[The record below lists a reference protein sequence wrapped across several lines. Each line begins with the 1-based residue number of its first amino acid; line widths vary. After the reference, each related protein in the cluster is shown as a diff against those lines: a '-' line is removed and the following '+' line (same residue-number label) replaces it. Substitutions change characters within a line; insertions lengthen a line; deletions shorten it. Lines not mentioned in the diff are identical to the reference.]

1 LTRDRAFYRSF
12 FILTITLMLEQ
23 AVVLSVNLA
32 DNLMLGNYSEVALS
46 GVAAVNQIQFILQ
59 QMVFAISNGVI
70 ILASQY
76 QGRGSLD
83 AVRKVAGIGLWCGVV
98 VMAVVFVAVS
108 VTPYGVLSLFT
119 SDAAIIEQ
127 GVTYLKIVRFSYP
140 FFAVTTM
147 LLAALRSV
155 ESVRIAVYG
164 SVVALVINCSIN
176 FLLISGRLGFPEL
189 GVVGAAIGTLTARV
203 LECVLVAVY
212 LFRADRKLQCRVKD
226 FLYVDRAL
234 LGDFIR
240 VTTPVF
246 ITGFLW
252 GCSNALHTVIL
263 GNMSSHA
270 IAAYSISSTIFLFLK
285 AASVGASSAA
295 SVLVGK
301 TVGEGDMNKV
311 REYSRTLQVLFVC
324 VGLAMSGILLL
335 IRGPLLSMYAVS
347 SATYE
352 MANTFILIEAVVLVT
367 MSYQMCVNTG
377 IIRGGGDTK
386 FIMIV
391 DLISIWGIV
400 LPTSFLAAFV
410 WKLPPTVVF
419 MFLNADQCFKCIP
432 AAIRCNS
439 YRWVRKLTVDR

>member
-1 LTRDRAFYRSF
+1 MTRDKGFYRSF

-59 QMVFAISNGVI
+59 QMIFAISNGVI

-76 QGRGSLD
+76 QGKGSLD
-83 AVRKVAGIGLWCGVV
+83 AVRKVASIGLWCGVV
-98 VMAVVFVAVS
+98 VMAVVFVIVS
-108 VTPYGVLSLFT
+108 VSPEGVLSIFT
-119 SDAAIIEQ
+119 PDKAIIAE
-127 GVTYLKIVRFSYP
+127 GAAYLKVVRFSYP
-140 FFAVTTM
+140 FFAITTM
-147 LLAALRSV
+147 LLAALRSI

-176 FLLISGRLGFPEL
+176 FLLIGGRLGCPEL
-189 GVVGAAIGTLTARV
+189 GAVGAAIGTLAARV
-203 LECVLVAVY
+203 LECALVAFY
-212 LFRADRKLQCRVKD
+212 LFRVEKKLRCRVRD
-226 FLYVDRAL
+226 FLHVDLSL
-234 LGDFIR
+234 LRDFIR

-246 ITGFLW
+246 VTGFLW

-263 GNMSSHA
+263 GNLSSNA

-285 AASVGASSAA
+285 AASVGASSSA
-295 SVLVGK
+295 SILVGK

-311 REYSRTLQVLFVC
+311 KEYSRTLQVLFVSIG
-324 VGLAMSGILLL
+324 VAMSSVLLL
-335 IRGPLLSMYAVS
+335 IRNPLMSMYAVS
-347 SATYE
+347 PETYS
-352 MANTFILIEAVVLVT
+352 MANSFIFVEAVVLVT

-400 LPTSFLAAFV
+400 IPVSFMAAFV
-410 WKLPPTVVF
+410 WELSPIVVF
-419 MFLNADQCFKCIP
+419 ICLNADQCFKCIP

-439 YRWVRKLTVDR
+439 YRWIRNLTKG